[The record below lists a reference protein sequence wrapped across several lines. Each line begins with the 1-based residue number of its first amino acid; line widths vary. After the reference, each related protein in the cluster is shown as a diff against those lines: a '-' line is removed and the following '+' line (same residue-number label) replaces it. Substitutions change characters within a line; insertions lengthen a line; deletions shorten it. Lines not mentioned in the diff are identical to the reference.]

1 MIILKSKHT
10 VLQNQRAW
18 NSAAAVIWSIKY
30 IAAQPVLY
38 FHGDDSRLGVVAAV
52 CSAFTWLNII
62 LSNT

>member
-10 VLQNQRAW
+10 EYFRIREPGIQLQLLSGQLSILQR
-18 NSAAAVIWSIKY
+18 N
-30 IAAQPVLY
+30 